1 MIEFTPIQIGVLG
14 GLTNNLVEAL
24 NGWMSMFL
32 SFNSDRL
39 CQVVFLLLL
48 PLLKPFKI
56 IDQFF

>member
-24 NGWMSMFL
+24 NGSISMFL

-39 CQVVFLLLL
+39 CQVVCLILL

-56 IDQFF
+56 ID